1 MLTSKISKIIATT
14 ATIAL
19 LSGCAS
25 VTSTDMATPPVNQSE
40 QTVKLVEKPNLDKQD
55 QDQPFGNDD
64 EERVI
69 IPKPDI

>member
-1 MLTSKISKIIATT
+1 MNTSKTFKILTT
-14 ATIAL
+14 AATIAL
-19 LSGCAS
+19 LSGCAG
-25 VTSTDMATPPVNQSE
+25 VTGTDMTTTPANQSE
-40 QTVKLVEKPNLDKQD
+40 QTVKPVEKPSLDKQD

>member
-14 ATIAL
+14 AIIAL
-19 LSGCAS
+19 FTGCAG
-25 VTSTDMATPPVNQSE
+25 VTAPDMTSTSANQSE
-40 QTVKLVEKPNLDKQD
+40 KTIKTIEKPSFDQQE